1 MVSLLSGDG
10 FGQAPELHVEDTLV
24 CGGGL
29 CKREIVELVVREGPE
44 RVQELVDLL
53 KIGMLNDLKMI
64 IATKE
69 G

>member
-1 MVSLLSGDG
+1 
-10 FGQAPELHVEDTLV
+10 
-24 CGGGL
+24 
-29 CKREIVELVVREGPE
+29 
-44 RVQELVDLL
+44 VQELVDLL

>member
-1 MVSLLSGDG
+1 LPYDA
-10 FGQAPELHVEDTLV
+10 Q
-24 CGGGL
+24 
-29 CKREIVELVVREGPE
+29 
-44 RVQELVDLL
+44 VQELVDLL

>member
-1 MVSLLSGDG
+1 LPFDA
-10 FGQAPELHVEDTLV
+10 Q
-24 CGGGL
+24 
-29 CKREIVELVVREGPE
+29 
-44 RVQELVDLL
+44 VQELVDLL